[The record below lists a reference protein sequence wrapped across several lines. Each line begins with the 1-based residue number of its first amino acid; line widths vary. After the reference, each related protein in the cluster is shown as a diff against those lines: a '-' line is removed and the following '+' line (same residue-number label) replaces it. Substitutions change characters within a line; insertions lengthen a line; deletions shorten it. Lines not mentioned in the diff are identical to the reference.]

1 MLFDTYRIMT
11 PGQAQEF
18 VQALE
23 AMEWETGKA
32 RTKEATGTIKKN
44 EEIKETTSD
53 GGKVLITQIKKL
65 LGTHQ
70 NLYADHA
77 VCKVFSPKFN
87 RYSGGGE
94 YQRHGD
100 ASIMGGQV
108 RTDLSCT
115 IFLSHPDT
123 YKGGDLCIEGN
134 DGGYHRVKGDPGTC
148 VVYPCHMP
156 HWVEPVT
163 EGARISCISWF
174 QSCYRD
180 VEQRTL
186 MRRFF
191 RVLKQMETEE
201 DIRYRDYHTTLGSI
215 HGRLQRMWIDY
226 EAPSPQAGPRI
237 ILESN
242 GNNLRSAD
250 RQAPDEA

>member
-1 MLFDTYRIMT
+1 MFDTYRIMT
-11 PGQAQEF
+11 PAVAQEF
-18 VQALE
+18 VAAVE
-23 AMEWETGKA
+23 KMEWEVGKA

-44 EEIKETTSD
+44 EEIKEGTSTQ
-53 GGKVLITQIKKL
+53 GTVLIAQMKKL
-65 LGTHQ
+65 LGSHP
-70 NLYADHA
+70 NLYADHT

-87 RYSGGGE
+87 RYTNEGE

-100 ASIMGGQV
+100 AAVMGGQV

-163 EGARISCISWF
+163 EGARIACVTWF

-180 VEQRTL
+180 IEQRTL
-186 MRRFF
+186 MRRFL
-191 RVLKQMETEE
+191 RVLKEIEADPDT
-201 DIRYRDYHTTLGSI
+201 RYSKHHTTLGTI

-226 EAPSPQAGPRI
+226 EAPPAQPKYI
-237 ILESN
+237 I
-242 GNNLRSAD
+242 GRDDRDDVRSGD
-250 RQAPDEA
+250 